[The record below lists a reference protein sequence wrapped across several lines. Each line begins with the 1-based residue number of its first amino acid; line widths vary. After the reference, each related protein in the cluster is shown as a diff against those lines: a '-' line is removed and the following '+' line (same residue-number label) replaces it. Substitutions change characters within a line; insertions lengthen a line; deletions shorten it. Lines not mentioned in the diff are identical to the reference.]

1 MICTIDELDT
11 IGRRIINRLKHDEG
25 SPKGK
30 TWCDGYHEGL
40 ADMLIELKKEIK
52 EDSLFG
58 VCNWFIK
65 TYPDDIFVSSDHP
78 VHKIRDLCKDLIDYQ
93 SYCDSM
99 KETNDKPLSFEEWKK
114 LDKEKHN
121 ES

>member
-1 MICTIDELDT
+1 MIVTIDELDT
-11 IGRRIINRLKHDEG
+11 LGRKIINRLKHDEG

-40 ADMLIELKKEIK
+40 VDMLVELKKE
-52 EDSLFG
+52 FQ
-58 VCNWFIK
+58 
-65 TYPDDIFVSSDHP
+65 
-78 VHKIRDLCKDLIDYQ
+78 KDLEDYQ

-99 KETNDKPLSFEEWKK
+99 FETNDKPLPYSEWKS